1 MKPRQAR
8 SPGFS
13 LIEVLVATGMVALA
27 LVAGLAASLM
37 LTRYA
42 ERQPEVLLAQLCAQ
56 NALARLRLAQQ
67 LPDMGDSRSVCK
79 QAGREFEVRVSVQ
92 AAAQADF
99 RTVRAQVLQAG
110 SRGFVSADPAGQ
122 VILSLSTVIGRY

>member
-1 MKPRQAR
+1 MMPRR
-8 SPGFS
+8 SWSPGFS

-27 LVAGLAASLM
+27 LVAGLAASM
-37 LTRYA
+37 TLTRYA

-56 NALARLRLAQQ
+56 NALARLRLGPQW
-67 LPDMGDSRSVCK
+67 PDLGDSRSACE

-99 RTVRAQVLQAG
+99 RSVRVQVLQAG
-110 SRGFVSADPAGQ
+110 RRGFGGAEQAGQ
-122 VILSLSTVIGRY
+122 VMLSLSTVIGRY